1 MLKETEKYL
10 TDNFASKSNEIIKQQ
25 VQRIMK
31 PEYQD
36 IYFLKMELWES
47 RLEELM
53 NNKSTPWTE
62 ENLLKVIQSLKN
74 NKTMDPMGMINEI
87 FKPEIIGA
95 DLVKTLQ
102 WLQK

>member
-1 MLKETEKYL
+1 
-10 TDNFASKSNEIIKQQ
+10 
-25 VQRIMK
+25 
-31 PEYQD
+31 
-36 IYFLKMELWES
+36 MELWKS

-62 ENLLKVIQSLKN
+62 ENLLKVIKSLKN